1 MVFPD
6 ATLRYIDNHRC
17 ACGYRGIDNRQYI
30 EGVLH
35 VSTTART
42 QRLPLNMAH
51 VTGLDRSLRTRVGVL
66 GVLTIVAYGSWYYG
80 FGVLLDDLRGQ
91 LNSSDRVLTLGF
103 GIAELLTG
111 VLGIAAGRVLDRRGV
126 RVVFGAG
133 ATGGAGLLWLSSMAG
148 GPWMFAVLFGAAGG
162 IIGATGFYAMT
173 QSIVARLAPG
183 LEAISIAR
191 LTVWGA
197 FSSPLF
203 IPGTGLAN
211 RWWGWRTTLRIDAVL
226 VGVAFA
232 AAMAVV
238 DRTRA
243 TSSQRPSSSPISA
256 VRTAFSVPVIR
267 RLALS
272 ACAAAAGMAILLVYQ
287 VPLLVAAGLGATLA
301 STVAGARGFAQL
313 LGRLPLSRIIARYG
327 IRPSLRVA
335 RAMLAIGCLLVV
347 VSGHTILA
355 VVYVVVAG
363 ASIGAMSPLDGIY
376 ARTQLP
382 PDDLGTLMGAVA
394 LLTGVAGALGPF
406 LAAVLVD
413 TTGHRSSA
421 AFLAAACA
429 TIGALTLS
437 TPASNGTGPGPN
449 DPERDNPDPEPRVG
463 TRQPSPYLGARQPP
477 PNQSTTPRSMP

>member
-1 MVFPD
+1 
-6 ATLRYIDNHRC
+6 
-17 ACGYRGIDNRQYI
+17 
-30 EGVLH
+30 
-35 VSTTART
+35 
-42 QRLPLNMAH
+42 MASGT
-51 VTGLDRSLRTRVGVL
+51 VRLDRSLQARVGVL

-80 FGVLLDDLRGQ
+80 FGVLLDDLRTQ
-91 LNSSDRVLTLGF
+91 LHSSDRVLTVGF
-103 GIAELLTG
+103 GLAQLLTG

-148 GPWMFAVLFGAAGG
+148 GPWMFALLFGSAGG

-173 QSIVARLAPG
+173 QSIAARLAPG
-183 LEAISIAR
+183 REAVSIAR

-226 VGVAFA
+226 IGVAFG

-243 TSSQRPSSSPISA
+243 TRSPRPSTSPITA
-256 VRTAFSVPVIR
+256 VRAAFAVPMIR

-272 ACAAAAGMAILLVYQ
+272 ACAATAGMAILLVYQ
-287 VPLLVAAGLGATLA
+287 VPLLIAAGLSATAA
-301 STVAGARGFAQL
+301 STLAGARGFAQL
-313 LGRLPLSRIIARYG
+313 LGRLPLSRIITRFG
-327 IRPSLRVA
+327 VRPSLRAA
-335 RAMLAIGCLLVV
+335 RAMLAVGCLLII
-347 VSGHTILA
+347 VSGHTFLA
-355 VVYVVVAG
+355 FVYVLIAG

-376 ARTQLP
+376 ARQSLP
-382 PDDLGTLMGAVA
+382 PDDLGTLMGSIA
-394 LLTGVAGALGPF
+394 LLTGIAGALGPF

-429 TIGALTLS
+429 TVGALTLPIPAP
-437 TPASNGTGPGPN
+437 TPATPGLDPHAGPH
-449 DPERDNPDPEPRVG
+449 DLAHR
-463 TRQPSPYLGARQPP
+463 PSPG
-477 PNQSTTPRSMP
+477 